1 MLGEPFAGMS
11 PLWAVVFFAI
21 GVFGVGGAVYRYVV
35 FPFGNWLRSGKAAGR
50 ADAGV
55 PSPVTPEEIASLRAE
70 VGELRARLIA
80 AELNVSILQT
90 LTKLDRDVSAAERNS
105 IRRQI
110 GRLLEVFTAAQAEG
124 AKTYEQL
131 SAVNEQLRQTLKNMP
146 EAEVI
151 GDEEKPS

>member
-1 MLGEPFAGMS
+1 MAEALAGMS

-21 GVFGVGGAVYRYVV
+21 GVFGVGVAVYRFVV
-35 FPFGNWLRSGKAAGR
+35 VPFGNWLRSGKAAAS

-55 PSPVTPEEIASLRAE
+55 PSPVTPEEIANLRAE
-70 VGELRARLIA
+70 VGELRARLFA
-80 AELNVSILQT
+80 AELNVSILRT
-90 LTKLDRDVSAAERNS
+90 MTKLDRDVSAAERNS

-124 AKTYEQL
+124 AKTHEQL
-131 SAVNEQLRQTLKNMP
+131 AAVNETLRQTLKNVP

-151 GDEEKPS
+151 GDEETPS